1 MQNRKE
7 TIRLMAEETERF
19 VSETIQTLSK
29 TAKLTDY
36 IHDTDIVSCNDEKRI
51 VWTRALQRAVDENEI
66 IEIPP
71 SDIPYDLD
79 GSVLIDGN

>member
-36 IHDTDIVSCNDEKRI
+36 IRDTDIVSCNDENRI
-51 VWTRALQRAVDENEI
+51 VLTRA
-66 IEIPP
+66 
-71 SDIPYDLD
+71 
-79 GSVLIDGN
+79 